1 MGTNLTEVLDLFML
15 LQNDYRLLD
24 LYTSSSASFNTY
36 LEGWLLYAIND
47 FDGICTQSLTYTP
60 TSGSTTGYFSE
71 TLTNENKLMLSQ
83 LTVRY
88 WMAKE
93 VQDVLQMNLNLEDH
107 DFKHFAE
114 SQNLGEK
121 QRMHNFKREEVAQ
134 LLVDYGYKHNDWTS
148 WGSPS
153 FGG

>member
-36 LEGWLLYAIND
+36 LEGWLLYAVND
-47 FDGICTQSLTYTP
+47 FDICTQTLDYTV
-60 TSGSTTGYFSE
+60 TSGSTTGSFSV
-71 TLTNENKLMLSQ
+71 TLTNENKLLLAQ
-83 LTVRY
+83 LIVKY

-93 VQDVLQMNLNLEDH
+93 VQDVLQMNLNLMDH

-114 SQNLGEK
+114 SQNLTEK
-121 QRMHNFKREEVAQ
+121 QRMYNFKREETAQ

-148 WGSPS
+148 WGTQT

>member
-1 MGTNLTEVLDLFML
+1 MGTSLTDILDLFML
-15 LQNDYRLLD
+15 LQNDYRLLN
-24 LYTSSSASFNTY
+24 LYTSSSANFNTY
-36 LEGWLLYAIND
+36 LEGWMLYAIND
-47 FDGICTQSLTYTP
+47 FDGISTQSLDYTP
-60 TSGSTTGYFSE
+60 TSGSITGSFTE

-83 LTVRY
+83 LVVRY

-93 VQDVLQMNLNLEDH
+93 VQDVLQMNINLTDH

-114 SQNLGEK
+114 SQNLAEK

-148 WGSPS
+148 WGNQS
-153 FGG
+153 F

>member
-36 LEGWLLYAIND
+36 LEGWLLYAVND
-47 FDGICTQSLTYTP
+47 FDICTQTLDYTV
-60 TSGSTTGYFSE
+60 TSGSTTGSFSV
-71 TLTNENKLMLSQ
+71 TLTNENKLLLAQ
-83 LTVRY
+83 LVVKY

-93 VQDVLQMNLNLEDH
+93 VQDVLQMNLNLMDH

-114 SQNLGEK
+114 SQNLTEK
-121 QRMHNFKREEVAQ
+121 QRMYNFKREETAQ

-148 WGSPS
+148 WGTQV